1 MTTTTPKTELKKK
14 EGREK
19 RLPKRLRIG
28 GFLIPAAVGF
38 LLAYMILLIMGPYS
52 TTIEWLAWL
61 LIAVVISF
69 AASVVT
75 GEFVRNAIRRTRLYR
90 DSSRFD
96 TEVDQLFGTYLR
108 EGNVRALRKEAVR
121 LGHDLQFIDDVTEQ
135 LDALTKHDRM
145 TRGHAERVRAYASLI
160 GVELG
165 LAQPE
170 LELLNWTALLHDIG
184 KLEVPSSIL
193 NSPGKPSV
201 EEWAVLRKH
210 PNAARGRLE
219 KLERVIGEGIY
230 DGALYH
236 HERWDGNGYPKG
248 LAQGSIP
255 LFGRITAIADAFD
268 VMTSTRSYKSAMT
281 ISEAREELMASAGT
295 QFDPDLVTAFVR
307 IGDQELKDVRGWSA
321 TFAGITVAGSGLLT
335 ATTNAA
341 LAGTTMAGAFVA
353 AATVPDTTPPDAIAF
368 FEAADSDQTGDDADD
383 EATSS
388 AESLAE
394 GEETDTLLAERPST
408 TIAVTTTTLAPVEE
422 VEQRLMTVTYQLG
435 SNIVDGVEVNI
446 EPDELVLFIGGELH
460 SRIDLVPNQRLVPI
474 TFDVTGLPEQGHI
487 VRFELYDD
495 GELVSVDETVL
506 FG

>member
-1 MTTTTPKTELKKK
+1 MTTTTRKTESKSKPTK
-14 EGREK
+14 DK
-19 RLPKRLRIG
+19 VLPKRLRIG
-28 GFLIPAAVGF
+28 GFLVPAAVGF
-38 LLAYMILLIMGPYS
+38 LLAYMILLIMGPYT
-52 TTIEWLAWL
+52 TTIEWLSWL
-61 LIAVVISF
+61 LIAIVVSL

-75 GEFVRNAIRRTRLYR
+75 GDIVRSAIRRTRLYR

-108 EGNVRALRKEAVR
+108 EGSVRTLRKEAVR
-121 LGHDLQFIDDVTEQ
+121 HGHDLQFIDDVVEQ
-135 LDALTKHDRM
+135 LDALTKHDRL

-160 GVELG
+160 GVEIG

-184 KLEVPSSIL
+184 KIEVPASIL
-193 NSPGKPSV
+193 NSPGKPTA

-210 PNAARGRLE
+210 PQAAKGRLD

-268 VMTSTRSYKSAMT
+268 VMTSTRSYKSAMS

-307 IGDQELKDVRGWSA
+307 IGDQDLKDVRGWSA

-341 LAGTTMAGAFVA
+341 LAGTTLAGAA
-353 AATVPDTTPPDAIAF
+353 IATATVPQTAPPEAIAF
-368 FEAADSDQTGDDADD
+368 FESSIDEAENGFDTAASTADSLTADD
-383 EATSS
+383 ETTVVADAT
-388 AESLAE
+388 
-394 GEETDTLLAERPST
+394 TT
-408 TIAVTTTTLAPVEE
+408 TIGAVTTTTIQLAEE
-422 VEQRLMTVTYQLG
+422 VEQRLMTVTYQLS

-446 EPDELVLFIGGELH
+446 DPDQLVLYIGGELH
-460 SRIDLVPNQRLVPI
+460 STVDLVPNQQFVAV
-474 TFDVTGLPEQGHI
+474 TFDVTGLPEQGHL
-487 VRFELYDD
+487 VRFELYDE

>member
-1 MTTTTPKTELKKK
+1 MTTTTRKNESTSKQAGPK
-14 EGREK
+14 G
-19 RLPKRLRIG
+19 LPKRLRMA
-28 GFLIPAAVGF
+28 GFLIPAGVGF
-38 LLAYMILLIMGPYS
+38 FLAYLILLIMGPYS
-52 TTIEWLAWL
+52 TTIEWLSWL
-61 LIAVVISF
+61 LIAIVVSLG
-69 AASVVT
+69 ASVVT
-75 GEFVRNAIRRTRLYR
+75 GDIVRSAIRRTQMYR
-90 DSSRFD
+90 DSSRFA

-121 LGHDLQFIDDVTEQ
+121 MGHDLQFIDDVIEQ
-135 LDALTKHDRM
+135 LDALTKHDRL

-160 GVELG
+160 GVEVG

-184 KLEVPSSIL
+184 KLDVPPSIL
-193 NSPGKPSV
+193 NSPGKPSA
-201 EEWAVLRKH
+201 EEWAVLRRH
-210 PNAARGRLE
+210 PAAAQGRLS

-341 LAGTTMAGAFVA
+341 IAGTTMAGAFVA
-353 AATVPDTTPPDAIAF
+353 STTVPDTMPPEAVAF
-368 FEAADSDQTGDDADD
+368 FEASDFSGASSNADSD
-383 EATSS
+383 TSLLTD
-388 AESLAE
+388 SLSE
-394 GEETDTLLAERPST
+394 DDTLVIEDPTTS
-408 TIAVTTTTLAPVEE
+408 TIAVTTTTVAPVEE
-422 VEQRLMTVTYQLG
+422 VEQRLMTVTYQLTT
-435 SNIVDGVEVNI
+435 NTIDGVEVNI

-460 SRIDLVPNQRLVPI
+460 SRIDLVPNQQLVPV